1 MTVSNINCPLIDI
14 KDHKYLGFKGKDSN
28 LKIQKFTGIDSLESV
43 RTTTINGNP
52 YLAYNDVCKSLNKDN
67 SNFHRFKKE
76 LDDREE
82 VLRERNIE
90 HNQYYMYINTECRQ
104 REYSGGRQ
112 DDDDNN
118 TQYKE
123 YSGRQ
128 VNEEQHNTQ
137 YKDTLFISESAFNI
151 MAYRSKDPDAIQYTN
166 WVTDKVIPSIRQ
178 ISEGFDTTGDK
189 VVDVIKD
196 VAERGIN
203 FLNENENK
211 RIDRLESDIVE
222 LKEQLSMINNNTYN
236 VVNNQCNDLRNR
248 INSIGITGEN
258 TNVRLTN
265 TENLVCNIAE
275 KTDTLT
281 DMTNFIGNAIDRIN
295 R

>member
-28 LKIQKFTGIDSLESV
+28 LKIQKFTGIGSLESV

-52 YLAYNDVCKSLNKDN
+52 YLAYNDVCKSLNKDS

-90 HNQYYMYINTECRQ
+90 HNQYYMYINTECKQ
-104 REYSGGRQ
+104 RNYSGSQG
-112 DDDDNN
+112 DED
-118 TQYKE
+118 
-123 YSGRQ
+123 
-128 VNEEQHNTQ
+128 HNTQ

-151 MAYRSKDPDAIQYTN
+151 MAYRSKDPDAILYTN

-211 RIDRLESDIVE
+211 RIDKLESDIVE

-265 TENLVCNIAE
+265 TENIVCNIAE